1 MAIRMLWNPL
11 PMSLKPRAPGATRGS
26 LTVRT
31 AGCLCV
37 ALLVGCVRSTGID
50 HQLSPLTL
58 AEIET
63 DQTFNAWPS
72 TDWWRVYQAPALDD
86 LIEHGLRDDPSLQVA
101 LARLRAAR
109 AGTEFIGTRLM
120 PHAAAGFDS
129 TFQRYSENGLAP
141 PSIAGDR
148 RSDNR
153 FALDLAYELDLF
165 GKRHAEVAAAQAQT
179 LAIEIDSQTVR
190 LGVASAIA
198 RAYFYL
204 AQACAERKVVQD
216 TLTQRQHILSLV
228 QVRVAEGLD
237 SNVELRQAEGAIPQG
252 EGELVELDER
262 IALLRSALAKLA
274 VVPPAATAT
283 LSPVLSARSP
293 PTLPAIVPSN
303 LLARRPDIAAARNH
317 VDSVLHG
324 VDAVRAEF
332 YPTVNLAAFVGFSA
346 LGLGALLEGSS
357 LIYGV
362 APAVSLPIFDAGR
375 LRAKLKFVNAQTD
388 EAIAQYNQALLDGL
402 QEVVHAVISLRAL
415 ALRERAQRAAQDSAE
430 SAYGLALQRFRAGL
444 TGYLTVLATETEVLR
459 QRRAATTLAAR
470 AYTLDIDLKRAL
482 GGGFEAAVPVAT
494 P

>member
-1 MAIRMLWNPL
+1 
-11 PMSLKPRAPGATRGS
+11 MSLRARPG
-26 LTVRT
+26 RT
-31 AGCLCV
+31 APWRLTACCLGYLGAV
-37 ALLVGCVRSTGID
+37 LLAGCVRSTGID

-58 AEIET
+58 AMVET
-63 DQTFNAWPS
+63 DKTFNAWPS
-72 TDWWRVYQAPALDD
+72 SEWWREYHAPALDE
-86 LIEHGLRDDPSLQVA
+86 LIEHGLRDAPSLQVA

-109 AGTEFIGTRLM
+109 AGTEFVGARLT
-120 PHAAAGFDS
+120 PHVDAGFE
-129 TFQRYSENGLAP
+129 TTLQRYSENGLAP

-148 RSDNR
+148 RTDNR
-153 FALDLAYELDLF
+153 YALDLAYELDLF
-165 GKRHAEVAAAQAQT
+165 GRRRAEVAAAQART

-204 AQACAERKVVQD
+204 AQACAERTVVKD
-216 TLTQRQHILSLV
+216 TLTQRQRILSLV

-252 EGELVELDER
+252 EGELVEVDER

-274 VVPPAATAT
+274 VVPLAATAN
-283 LSPVLSARSP
+283 LSPALSARSP
-293 PTLPAIVPSN
+293 PTLPAIVPSS
-303 LLARRPDIAAARNH
+303 LLARRPDIAAARNR

-324 VDAVRAEF
+324 VEAVRAEF

-346 LGLGALLEGSS
+346 LGLGALLEGGS
-357 LIYGV
+357 LIYGA

-388 EAIAQYNQALLDGL
+388 ELIAQYNQVLLDAL
-402 QEVVHAVISLRAL
+402 QEVVHAVISIRAL
-415 ALRERAQRAAQDSAE
+415 ALRDRTQRAAQDSAE
-430 SAYGLALQRFRAGL
+430 SAYALALQRFRAGL

-482 GGGFEAAVPVAT
+482 GGGFEAAVPAAT